1 LPYEY
6 PYCGVVFHWSL
17 AVPRS
22 ILVLLVTVIAAIL
35 PRPVAAQQRGDSTA
49 RDSMHT
55 HLLRTRDGS
64 TLIGRVISDS
74 ADTVRFQSNGA
85 VFTLSHAQVAELRA
99 LEPSQIRRG
108 EYWFPDPNRTRLF
121 FAPTGRMLRQGEGYF
136 SDTYLLLIGVNGGV
150 TSNFTLGGGM
160 SLIPSQDPLQN
171 IFYLTP
177 KVGLVDKPD
186 FALAA
191 GALVGVA
198 GFEGIDAKNRSF
210 GILYG
215 IGSMGS
221 TDNHLDVGAGWGY
234 SGGSLSG
241 EPALMIGGATRV
253 SRRVSLLTEN
263 YYLPTLAEHGII
275 SYGMRFF
282 GEKLSVDLAFL
293 NAVGP
298 DATFLFPGIPY
309 VSFAVKF

>member
-1 LPYEY
+1 M
-6 PYCGVVFHWSL
+6 H
-17 AVPRS
+17 RS
-22 ILVLLVTVIAAIL
+22 IVVLLVAIVAASL
-35 PRPVAAQQRGDSTA
+35 PRPLASQQPDSTA
-49 RDSMHT
+49 RDSLRT
-55 HLLRTRDGS
+55 HVLRTRDGS
-64 TLIGRVISDS
+64 TLIGRVVRDS
-74 ADTVRFQSNGA
+74 ADTVRFESNGG
-85 VFTLSHAQVAELRA
+85 VLTLSHAQIVELRA
-99 LEPSQIRRG
+99 IEPSQLKHG

-121 FAPTGRMLRQGEGYF
+121 FAPTGRMLAQGEGYF
-136 SDTYLLLIGVNGGV
+136 SDTYLLLIGFNGGV

-160 SLIPSQDPLQN
+160 SLIPSQNPLQN

-177 KVGLVDKPD
+177 KVGLVDKPN

-191 GALVGVA
+191 GALVGFA
-198 GFEGIDAKNRSF
+198 GFDDIDNQNRSF

-215 IGSMGS
+215 TSSFGS
-221 TDNHLDVGAGWGY
+221 TDNHVDVGAGWGY
-234 SGGSLSG
+234 SGGDLSAK
-241 EPALMIGGATRV
+241 PALMFGGATRV

-263 YYLPTLAEHGII
+263 YYLPTLSDNGIV

-282 GEKLSVDLAFL
+282 GEKLSVDLAFF